1 MAIESTNWKPSMSD
15 NIEERVNKVIFDDYL
30 SCLHGELKIEQEE
43 IREDHHL
50 FDDMNMDSF
59 FLAS

>member
-1 MAIESTNWKPSMSD
+1 MSD